1 MRKRYAK
8 LLGLAC
14 LIGAMGLLP
23 SSQSR
28 AAGWLKDGNYW
39 YYMTD
44 DGQKHTGWV
53 HIGEKY
59 YYMDDST
66 GKMVTGWRQ
75 DSSTSAWYYFNQS
88 GEMMTKWQKI
98 NNYWYYFNQYGV
110 MQKGWLQLDTVWY
123 YLGEDGRMFTNWQ
136 KMDNGTWYY
145 FGTDGAMRTG
155 WQKVNSTWYYLDE
168 NGKMLTG
175 WQLIK
180 NEYYYLHD
188 GKMLTGWLNDSN
200 GNTYYMDKTDGNM
213 SRGWEQIDGTWY
225 YFNEY
230 GHRQKGWIKVSGT
243 YYYLDENGKMAS
255 NTTLTIDSV
264 KYTFA
269 KSGAC
274 QNPPSSLS
282 GMSDS
287 YFDPSA
293 SQGTGT
299 SSGSSSQAA
308 LRKIQANGFE
318 QFQFR
323 NSSSG
328 NTNTR
333 IVPIIRPVLLH
344 REVPTAP
351 ARQMVL
357 RRAQPFRFLEAATAA
372 PLPRRAGLPVRQ
384 ALRKTR
390 QAAVPPAIS
399 AMYQAASTAT
409 ARLTPHRRHQ
419 APARQ
424 ALRQIRPINGLTDLP
439 PIRAIRFRRDRRR
452 VLDGNKPYLQN
463 I

>member
-1 MRKRYAK
+1 
-8 LLGLAC
+8 
-14 LIGAMGLLP
+14 
-23 SSQSR
+23 
-28 AAGWLKDGNYW
+28 
-39 YYMTD
+39 
-44 DGQKHTGWV
+44 
-53 HIGEKY
+53 
-59 YYMDDST
+59 
-66 GKMVTGWRQ
+66 
-75 DSSTSAWYYFNQS
+75 
-88 GEMMTKWQKI
+88 
-98 NNYWYYFNQYGV
+98 
-110 MQKGWLQLDTVWY
+110 
-123 YLGEDGRMFTNWQ
+123 
-136 KMDNGTWYY
+136 
-145 FGTDGAMRTG
+145 
-155 WQKVNSTWYYLDE
+155 
-168 NGKMLTG
+168 
-175 WQLIK
+175 
-180 NEYYYLHD
+180 
-188 GKMLTGWLNDSN
+188 MLTGWLNDSN

-213 SRGWEQIDGTWY
+213 SRGWKQIDGTWY

-243 YYYLDENGKMAS
+243 YYYLDKNGKMAS

-299 SSGSSSQAA
+299 SSGSSS
-308 LRKIQANGFE
+308 
-318 QFQFR
+318 
-323 NSSSG
+323 SSSTSG
-328 NTNTR
+328 PSGTASNNSNSGTSS
-333 IVPIIRPVLLH
+333 
-344 REVPTAP
+344 TAP

-357 RRAQPFRFLEAATAA
+357 RRAQPFRFLEAATAV

-384 ALRKTR
+384 ALRRTR
-390 QAAVPPAIS
+390 QAAVPPAIP

-419 APARQ
+419 APTRQ

>member
-1 MRKRYAK
+1 
-8 LLGLAC
+8 
-14 LIGAMGLLP
+14 
-23 SSQSR
+23 
-28 AAGWLKDGNYW
+28 
-39 YYMTD
+39 
-44 DGQKHTGWV
+44 
-53 HIGEKY
+53 
-59 YYMDDST
+59 
-66 GKMVTGWRQ
+66 
-75 DSSTSAWYYFNQS
+75 
-88 GEMMTKWQKI
+88 
-98 NNYWYYFNQYGV
+98 
-110 MQKGWLQLDTVWY
+110 
-123 YLGEDGRMFTNWQ
+123 
-136 KMDNGTWYY
+136 
-145 FGTDGAMRTG
+145 
-155 WQKVNSTWYYLDE
+155 
-168 NGKMLTG
+168 
-175 WQLIK
+175 
-180 NEYYYLHD
+180 
-188 GKMLTGWLNDSN
+188 
-200 GNTYYMDKTDGNM
+200 M
-213 SRGWEQIDGTWY
+213 SRGWKQIDGTWY

-255 NTTLTIDSV
+255 NTTRTIDSV

-299 SSGSSSQAA
+299 SSGSSSSSSTSGPGGTAS
-308 LRKIQANGFE
+308 NNSNSGT
-318 QFQFR
+318 
-323 NSSSG
+323 SSSG
-328 NTNTR
+328 NTNNSNRSDPSTSFTAPGSSNSSSSSNGSSSGTT
-333 IVPIIRPVLLH
+333 VPIPGSGYS
-344 REVPTAP
+344 
-351 ARQMVL
+351 
-357 RRAQPFRFLEAATAA
+357 A

-390 QAAVPPAIS
+390 QAAVPPAIP